1 MGLFRSK
8 RRSSSSSSS
17 SSSPVPVPATLPSP
31 PFSRTTRS
39 RRGTTTS
46 TSTVGK
52 RGRTIGDGNGNGSG
66 NSNGNGHIRTAK
78 LPSVP
83 RVIGEEESTE
93 GTKATSRPR
102 ETDTA
107 IGTTPA
113 PNKLAPREE
122 STTTAVGTEKVN
134 KLRTQNSDVSSP
146 PSVSLCCWY

>member
-1 MGLFRSK
+1 M
-8 RRSSSSSSS
+8 
-17 SSSPVPVPATLPSP
+17 PVPATLPSP
-31 PFSRTTRS
+31 PSSRTTRS
-39 RRGTTTS
+39 RRSTTTS
-46 TSTVGK
+46 ASTSTAG
-52 RGRTIGDGNGNGSG
+52 RHGRTIGDGYGSG
-66 NSNGNGHIRTAK
+66 NSNGHINIAR

-83 RVIGEEESTE
+83 KVIEGEDSTE

-134 KLRTQNSDVSSP
+134 KLRTRNSDVSSP